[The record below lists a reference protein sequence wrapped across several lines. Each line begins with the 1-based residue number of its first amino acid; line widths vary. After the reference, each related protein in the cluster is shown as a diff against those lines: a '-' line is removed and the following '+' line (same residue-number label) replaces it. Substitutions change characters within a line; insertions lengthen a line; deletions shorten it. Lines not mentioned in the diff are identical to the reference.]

1 MILSWRLARARI
13 ERGERPGWLAAWGP
27 VAFDL
32 AAVLVVAVMVF
43 RVYVALGPE
52 LSVAGHAGVLL
63 VLLFLPSQ
71 AALIASALWATKSRW
86 VEEDETRSPE

>member
-27 VAFDL
+27 VAFDM
-32 AAVLVVAVMVF
+32 AAVLFVVVLVVRAYM
-43 RVYVALGPE
+43 AMAPQMP
-52 LSVAGHAGVLL
+52 VAGNAAVLFVL
-63 VLLFLPSQ
+63 VFLPSQ

-86 VEEDETRSPE
+86 VEEEG